1 MLTKPG
7 QAPYS
12 ASFVSFFRV
21 VREPVLV
28 LSGVP
33 GSFASG
39 ILLLLNR
46 NAGSV
51 NSRKHKPSSGT
62 GLVLVVL
69 VIPVLLEKSGYR
81 MTETVNPHPGGTIR

>member
-1 MLTKPG
+1 M
-7 QAPYS
+7 
-12 ASFVSFFRV
+12 
-21 VREPVLV
+21 
-28 LSGVP
+28 
-33 GSFASG
+33 
-39 ILLLLNR
+39 
-46 NAGSV
+46 